1 MLTVRIGTRGSPL
14 AVLQAENVAV
24 ALKKAS
30 NGGIQPEIVKFTTLG
45 DQLLTERLSEAGGK
59 GLFTK
64 EIDQAV
70 SEGQVDI
77 GVHSLKDMPG
87 VLPEGQVLLAVLER
101 EDARDVFLSE
111 QYEYFSDLPIGAV
124 IGTSSLRR
132 EAQLLSKRPDIKV
145 VTFRGNVQT
154 RLGKLKS
161 GDVDATLLAK
171 AGLNRLSMKT
181 IGTPIPLQ
189 EMLPACGQGI
199 IAVTVLEKKLNG
211 VLDESLSAIAHQETV
226 FAATAERSMLKVLDG
241 DCRTPIAGHLFK
253 KVNSWV
259 LRGEVLETDGAK
271 KWISE
276 VSVPHGADVSAFEEA
291 GLKVGAD
298 LKSKAEAII
307 SKVKNL

>member
-14 AVLQAENVAV
+14 AVLQAESVAQ
-24 ALKKAS
+24 ALSKAS
-30 NGGIQPEIVKFTTLG
+30 NRRIRTEIVKFTTLG
-45 DQLLTERLSEAGGK
+45 DRLLTERLSEAGGK

-64 EIDQAV
+64 EIDHAV
-70 SEGQVDI
+70 SEGHVDI

-87 VLPEGQVLLAVLER
+87 LLPDGQVMLAVLER

-111 QYEYFSDLPIGAV
+111 QCKDFKDLPHGAV
-124 IGTSSLRR
+124 VGTSSLRR

-154 RLGKLKS
+154 RLRKLKS
-161 GDVDATLLAK
+161 GKVDATILAK
-171 AGLNRLSMKT
+171 AGLNRLSVKN
-181 IGTPIPLQ
+181 IGTPIPLK

-199 IAVTVLEKKLNG
+199 IAVTVLETKLNG
-211 VLDESLSAIAHQETV
+211 ALEESLGAISINETV

-253 KVNSWV
+253 EETSWV
-259 LRGEVLETDGAK
+259 LRGEVLEVDGTK
-271 KWISE
+271 KWLSE
-276 VSVPHGADVSAFEEA
+276 VRIPHGADVSEFEEA
-291 GLKVGAD
+291 GLKVGLD

-307 SKVKNL
+307 KKVKNL